1 MIMQDPGDPNDGVTI
16 GIRRRLPR
24 RGGPLQAIVLSAAL
38 LLGGLPE
45 TPLDG
50 ASNLQSWQAVPPRLG
65 EPPAFPS
72 STAAL
77 RALQAAE
84 AGAQDQPLGPGLTVA
99 PANREDSRAFYLTY
113 YQGTTAPPI
122 AWTGDC
128 SSCNAG
134 TTASGFKDF
143 VLLRL
148 NYFRAMAGAPAQVSF
163 LDAYSA
169 KAQQAALM
177 MSVNNS
183 LSHAPPTTWLCYTA
197 DGAEAAGSSDLY
209 LGVYGAE
216 AITGYIRDPGAN
228 NGAVGHRRW
237 ILYPQTQNMGTGD
250 IPPSGGSA
258 ANALWVFDSHMW
270 EARPATRE
278 EFVAWPPPGYVPY
291 QVVFPRWSFSYP
303 SADFSLASIGMTQG
317 TQNVPLVQETVRTGY
332 GENTIVWVV
341 NGMTDWQSWPQPAA
355 DTVYRVTVSNVLIAG
370 NPRSFTYDVIVMD
383 PNSVAPTIGTV
394 VPTAGSA
401 GGGTLMR
408 IGGTGFV
415 AGQTTVT
422 VGGTAATSVTVTG
435 TTSLTAVTPAHAA
448 GAANLVV
455 TTPGG
460 SATLAG
466 GFTYLATPTFTDNP
480 LQAGVTRVQ
489 AVHLTELRAAVDAL
503 RAGYGLPAA
512 AWTDPSPV
520 AGVTVVKAAHLTEV
534 RAALA
539 AVYVAA
545 SRTVPTWSSGTPVG
559 GQTVITA
566 TQVAEVR
573 AAILAI
579 W

>member
-1 MIMQDPGDPNDGVTI
+1 MAKPNPRDPIDRVTKWTK
-16 GIRRRLPR
+16 RRRLR
-24 RGGPLQAIVLSAAL
+24 RCHPLLATVACAVL

-45 TPLDG
+45 APLDG
-50 ASNLQSWQAVPPRLG
+50 ASTPQSSQAVLPRLG
-65 EPPAFPS
+65 EPPTFPA
-72 STAAL
+72 STATL

-84 AGAQDQPLGPGLTVA
+84 AVPREQPLGPPLTVA
-99 PANREDSRAFYLTY
+99 PANREASRAFYLTY
-113 YQGTTAPPI
+113 YQGTAPSI
-122 AWTGDC
+122 EWTGDR

-143 VLLRL
+143 VSLRI
-148 NYFRAMAGAPAQVSF
+148 NYFRAMAGAPAGVSF

-183 LSHAPPTTWLCYTA
+183 LSHFPPTTWQCYTA

-216 AITGYIRDPGAN
+216 AITGYIRDPGPN

-270 EARPATRE
+270 ETRPATRE

-303 SADFSLASIGMTQG
+303 SADFSLASVVMTQG
-317 TQNVPLVQETVRTGY
+317 AQNVPLVQETVHNGY

-341 NGMTDWQSWPQPAA
+341 NGMTDWQSWPQPTA
-355 DTVYRVTVSNVLIAG
+355 DTVYHVTVSNVLIAG
-370 NPRSFTYDVIVMD
+370 SPRSFTYDVIVMD
-383 PNSVAPTIGTV
+383 PNAVAPTIGTV
-394 VPTAGSA
+394 SPTRGSV
-401 GGGTLMR
+401 GGGTAIR
-408 IGGTGFV
+408 ISGTGFV

-422 VGGTAATSVTVTG
+422 VGGTAATSVAVTG

-448 GAANLVV
+448 GAVDLVV

-460 SATLAG
+460 SATRAG
-466 GFTYLATPTFTDNP
+466 EFTFLATPTFTDNP
-480 LQAGVTRVQ
+480 LQAGVTRVK
-489 AVHLTELRAAVDAL
+489 AVHLTELRAAVEAL
-503 RAGYGLPAA
+503 RVGYGLPA
-512 AWTDPSPV
+512 V
-520 AGVTVVKAAHLTEV
+520 AG
-534 RAALA
+534 RI
-539 AVYVAA
+539 
-545 SRTVPTWSSGTPVG
+545 P
-559 GQTVITA
+559 
-566 TQVAEVR
+566 
-573 AAILAI
+573 
-579 W
+579 